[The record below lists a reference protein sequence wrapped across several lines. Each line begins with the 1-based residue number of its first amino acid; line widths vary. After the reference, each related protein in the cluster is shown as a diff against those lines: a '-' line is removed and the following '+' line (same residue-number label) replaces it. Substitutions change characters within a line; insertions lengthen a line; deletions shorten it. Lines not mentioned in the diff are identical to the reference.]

1 MDSEKLKY
9 PIGKF
14 HFQEAFDESKS
25 SEWISD
31 IEYLPKRIENLVN
44 NLSTEELNFAYRPKG
59 WKIKQVI
66 HHLAD
71 SHMNAFIR
79 FKLTLTED
87 SPIIKPYDEAKWAEL
102 EDGTSDDINDSL
114 QLLKALHSKWAKL
127 LKTLNKD
134 DDFQRVYVHPEHNK
148 SFELIEALAMYAWHS
163 NHHLAHVKQ
172 ALNFKGDF

>member
-1 MDSEKLKY
+1 MNLDKLKY

-14 HFQEAFDESKS
+14 HFQEATDESKIR
-25 SEWISD
+25 EWISD
-31 IEYLPKRIENLVN
+31 IEQLPKTIEDLVR
-44 NLSTEELNFAYRPKG
+44 NLSIEELNFPYRPDG
-59 WKIKQVI
+59 WKIKQVV

-87 SPIIKPYDEAKWAEL
+87 SPIIKPYEEAKWAEL
-102 EDGTSDDINDSL
+102 EDGTSDEIGDSL
-114 QLLKALHSKWAKL
+114 QLLKALHSKWVKL
-127 LKTLNKD
+127 LKTFKD